1 MNRVRMPGT
10 GPGGRSPWWRRLLR
24 DRRGQVVVEF
34 MLSLIITLLV
44 VLAIIEVCTLCTDL
58 FLTRYASFVAARGY
72 LARADWQRGGYE
84 AATQLV
90 INNTGWVKVEE
101 VADKGVR
108 LSVQVREFF
117 PIHTLFKDT
126 DRTWLVRETFLG
138 RAPQFSGDNQPDYGG
153 GGIWEW

>member
-1 MNRVRMPGT
+1 MKGIRGRVSGQRARGAWW
-10 GPGGRSPWWRRLLR
+10 GRLIR

-72 LARADWQRGGYE
+72 LARADWKRGGYE

-90 INNTGWVKVEE
+90 INNTGRVKVEE
-101 VADKGVR
+101 VEGRGVR
-108 LSVQVREFF
+108 LSVEVREFF

-126 DRTWLVRETFLG
+126 DRTWLMRETFLG
-138 RAPQFSGDNQPDYGG
+138 RAPRFSGDNQPDYSG